1 MLKLNHGR
9 IHFSGSKILKYKSV
23 KLKNPAKP
31 ADPPKYYARES
42 EAARINLPELADNIT
57 RHSTTVTKTDVQ
69 AVLTILG
76 DELASLLVKGHSV
89 HLGELGYFH
98 VTLKSKGVAE
108 EKDVNPSII
117 EEAKVRFIAGSVL
130 EKELKNVKFEKA
142 AEPKKDTPAP
152 KPGA

>member
-1 MLKLNHGR
+1 M
-9 IHFSGSKILKYKSV
+9 
-23 KLKNPAKP
+23 
-31 ADPPKYYARES
+31 
-42 EAARINLPELADNIT
+42 
-57 RHSTTVTKTDVQ
+57 
-69 AVLTILG
+69 
-76 DELASLLVKGHSV
+76 
-89 HLGELGYFH
+89 HLGKLGYFH
-98 VTLKSKGVAE
+98 VTLKSKGVLE

>member
-1 MLKLNHGR
+1 MPANRKLAASTCPNSP
-9 IHFSGSKILKYKSV
+9 IIL
-23 KLKNPAKP
+23 
-31 ADPPKYYARES
+31 
-42 EAARINLPELADNIT
+42 
-57 RHSTTVTKTDVQ
+57 RHSTTVSKTDIQ

-76 DELASLLVKGHSV
+76 EELASLLAKGHSV

-98 VTLKSKGVAE
+98 VTLKSKGVLE

-117 EEAKVRFIAGSVL
+117 EEAKIRFVAGSVL
-130 EKELKNVKFEKA
+130 KKELKNAKFEKD

>member
-1 MLKLNHGR
+1 MG
-9 IHFSGSKILKYKSV
+9 
-23 KLKNPAKP
+23 
-31 ADPPKYYARES
+31 E
-42 EAARINLPELADNIT
+42 
-57 RHSTTVTKTDVQ
+57 
-69 AVLTILG
+69 
-76 DELASLLVKGHSV
+76 ELASLLVKGHSV